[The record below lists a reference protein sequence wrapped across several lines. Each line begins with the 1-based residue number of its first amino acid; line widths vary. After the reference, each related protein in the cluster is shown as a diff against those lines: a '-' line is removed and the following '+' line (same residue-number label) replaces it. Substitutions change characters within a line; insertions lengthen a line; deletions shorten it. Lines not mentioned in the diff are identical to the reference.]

1 MHRPIGQVRGFTL
14 VEIVVVTTIVVILI
28 AAAGP
33 AFSGMLASQERTAAE
48 SRLQGALA
56 AARETAVRS
65 GPGEDAAA
73 VFIFEP
79 AGGGGQSPGGRLT
92 IVTAVKVGQLA
103 DRDWTVSPTAV
114 PNIVREVF
122 VPVGV
127 SKPVELPRGWMVR
140 GYAGDNLID
149 GEWYEPTSGET
160 RYGLG
165 APAWVFPE
173 TGFYSRNVQN
183 PSGTDTGFSRQTF
196 MVRFQGGSGNIVT
209 GERFPAVVVLPRPS
223 SSGRGPSGVVDRS
236 NLWSVYRLDEA
247 ANLRNAV
254 SGILARPWLL
264 SSDPAAETAVETA
277 NRRIRLLG
285 DRSSDTV
292 LARSLTELALYDE
305 QALAQA
311 LGVNVDRVSDTIY
324 AIDETAWL
332 AQAPATGGNADIRP
346 QYVGQLRGNP
356 QTTRRINRW
365 IERWEDLDDPSSQA
379 TTTDRPVELFTIDR
393 FAGALRP
400 MTVPTTS
407 TGNP

>member
-1 MHRPIGQVRGFTL
+1 MRRTTGQRRGFTL

-28 AAAGP
+28 AAAVP
-33 AFSGMLASQERTAAE
+33 AFSGMLASQERAAAE

-65 GPGEDAAA
+65 GAGEDAAA

-79 AGGGGQSPGGRLT
+79 AGGGGQNPGGRLT
-92 IVTAVKVGQLA
+92 IVTAVKVGLLA
-103 DRDWTVSPTAV
+103 DRDWTVSPNAV
-114 PNIVREVF
+114 PNAVREVF
-122 VPVGV
+122 VPVDA

-140 GYAGDNLID
+140 GYAGENLID

-160 RYGLG
+160 RYALG
-165 APAWVFPE
+165 EPAWVFPE

-183 PSGTDTGFSRQTF
+183 PAGTDTGFSRQTF

-223 SSGRGPSGVVDRS
+223 DSGRRGVGTLHNR
-236 NLWSVYRLDEA
+236 YRLDEA

-254 SGILARPWLL
+254 AGILARPWLL
-264 SSDPAAETAVETA
+264 SSDPAAENAVDTA
-277 NRRIRLLG
+277 NRRISLLG

-305 QALAQA
+305 QALAQG
-311 LGVNVDRVSDTIY
+311 LGVNLDRVSDTIY

-346 QYVGQLRGNP
+346 QYVGQLRGDP
-356 QTTRRINRW
+356 RTTRRINRW
-365 IERWEDLDDPSSQA
+365 IERWQDLDNASSQA

-393 FAGALRP
+393 FLGALRP
-400 MTVPTTS
+400 MTVPTTP